1 MTATTTPATKTA
13 TNKATT
19 VRAIQIARRILKE
32 NADRSSTFHGVLN
45 ADDVAALEKLIEVA
59 AKVATGVTG
68 GKRRA

>member
-1 MTATTTPATKTA
+1 MTAT

-32 NADRSSTFHGVLN
+32 NHDPSSTFHGLLN
-45 ADDVAALEKLIEVA
+45 PDDVAALEKLIEVA
-59 AKVATGVTG
+59 ARVATGVTG